1 MELPPSLVHE
11 AHFTDIE
18 VEDVASMAKMVG
30 VAGTDVCVCV
40 MTSESNVDHTFKVGC
55 QSLPSYKEND
65 T

>member
-1 MELPPSLVHE
+1 MELPPSLVHA

-18 VEDVASMAKMVG
+18 VEDVASTAKMVG
-30 VAGTDVCVCV
+30 AAGTNVCVK
-40 MTSESNVDHTFKVGC
+40 TSESNVHHTFKVGC